1 MNFFTGFLIGVVS
14 LIPGISGGTVLVLMK
29 KFEYL
34 TEVITNFKDKKN
46 KLILLS
52 VILGIFLGA
61 ITFSRII
68 ELLFYFIPSETLIFF
83 SGLVLFQ
90 VPYLIKENKI
100 KLQKNFFLLGLI
112 IIFSLNFIP
121 IESSKVIT
129 EFPKLNFIF
138 LIFFLLSGAIDGFFT
153 IIPGISGSLIMMILG
168 PYYLYKSFL
177 AHLSFKTLHFIIP
190 LFFYFIGDLLGFYFG
205 SKVSHHFLKK
215 APNAFMNLI
224 LGMVLGSILV
234 LIPTPILETL
244 PLLKYSLALTLS
256 YLAIYLLN
264 KIT

>member
-29 KFEYL
+29 KFNYI
-34 TEVITNFKDKKN
+34 TEMITNFKDKKN
-46 KLILLS
+46 KMILFT

-68 ELLFYFIPSETLIFF
+68 ELLFYFIPNETLIFF

-112 IIFSLNFIP
+112 IIFALNFIP
-121 IESSKVIT
+121 VESTKIIT
-129 EFPKLNFIF
+129 EFPKINLIF
-138 LIFFLLSGAIDGFFT
+138 LILFMFSGTIDGFFT

-177 AHLSFKTLHFIIP
+177 AHLSIKTFYFILP

-224 LGMVLGSILV
+224 LGMVIGSIIV
-234 LIPTPILETL
+234 LIPTPILKTL

-256 YLAIYLLN
+256 YLSIYLIN
-264 KIT
+264 KIS

>member
-14 LIPGISGGTVLVLMK
+14 LIPGISGGTILVLMK
-29 KFEYL
+29 KFNYL
-34 TEVITNFKDKKN
+34 TEIITNFKDKKN
-46 KLILLS
+46 KMILFT

-68 ELLFYFIPSETLIFF
+68 ELLFYFIPNETLIFF
-83 SGLVLFQ
+83 GGLVLFQ
-90 VPYLIKENKI
+90 VPHLIKENKI

-112 IIFSLNFIP
+112 IIFALNFIP
-121 IESSKVIT
+121 VESTKVIT
-129 EFPKLNFIF
+129 EFPKINLIF
-138 LIFFLLSGAIDGFFT
+138 LILFMFSGTIDGFFT

-215 APNAFMNLI
+215 APNTFMNLI
-224 LGMVLGSILV
+224 LGMVIGSIIV
-234 LIPTPILETL
+234 LLPTPLFETL
-244 PLLKYSLALTLS
+244 PLLKYSLALALS
-256 YLAIYLLN
+256 YLLIHLLN
-264 KIT
+264 KIN

>member
-29 KFEYL
+29 KFNYL
-34 TEVITNFKDKKN
+34 TEIITNFKDKKN
-46 KLILLS
+46 KMILFR

-68 ELLFYFIPSETLIFF
+68 ELLFYFIPNETLIFF

-112 IIFSLNFIP
+112 IIFALNFIP
-121 IESSKVIT
+121 VESTKVIT
-129 EFPKLNFIF
+129 EFPKINLIF
-138 LIFFLLSGAIDGFFT
+138 LILFMFSGTIDGFFT

-177 AHLSFKTLHFIIP
+177 AHLSIKTFYFILP

-224 LGMVLGSILV
+224 LGMVIGSIIV
-234 LIPTPILETL
+234 LIPTPILKTL

-256 YLAIYLLN
+256 YLSIYLIN
-264 KIT
+264 KIS